1 MKTINK
7 IFLLASFLYFLSG
20 NAQFETNKISY
31 QAIIREAS
39 NNLLVNQNI
48 GMRISIWQ
56 GSTIGTKVYEETQS
70 TTTNENGLVTVK
82 IGEGTVTSGSIS
94 GIYWKEGPYFIKSEI
109 DPAGGSSYSITA
121 ETQLLSVP
129 MAMHSTTT
137 SSVFGVAGFFPKFTT
152 DSKIGNS
159 SIYCNLDKIGVN
171 TTNPQATFEIRAA
184 NIGTID
190 MVTPNLLIRN
200 VTTDPLGTNV
210 LQMQSSVNS
219 DDNAIKFT
227 NSNGDLSSAIWS
239 FTNSMNSSKTMYLLV
254 KDSYSPAQIRL
265 DEIDGVQ
272 IGRQSDY
279 LKKINFSNI
288 TIGSSATQKKVVHY
302 TYPSTDFNNV
312 IPNITLKQE
321 GNFSDIFSV
330 STTNFSTTGFDIV
343 IYRIDGTNW
352 GQNLKASV
360 TIINK

>member
-1 MKTINK
+1 
-7 IFLLASFLYFLSG
+7 
-20 NAQFETNKISY
+20 
-31 QAIIREAS
+31 
-39 NNLLVNQNI
+39 
-48 GMRISIWQ
+48 
-56 GSTIGTKVYEETQS
+56 
-70 TTTNENGLVTVK
+70 
-82 IGEGTVTSGSIS
+82 
-94 GIYWKEGPYFIKSEI
+94 
-109 DPAGGSSYSITA
+109 
-121 ETQLLSVP
+121 LSVP
-129 MAMHSTTT
+129 MALHSNTT
-137 SSVFGVAGFFPKFTT
+137 SSVVGFSGFVPKFTS

-159 SIYCNLDKIGVN
+159 SIYCNLDKIGIN
-171 TTNPQATFEIRAA
+171 TSNPQATFEIRAA

-190 MVTPNLLIRN
+190 MVTPNLLLRN

-330 STTNFSTTGFDIV
+330 STTNFTTTGFDIV

-352 GQNLKASV
+352 GQNLKASIS
-360 TIINK
+360 IINK

>member
-1 MKTINK
+1 MKKNL
-7 IFLLASFLYFLSG
+7 FLLCSFLYFLSG

-39 NNLLVNQNI
+39 NNLLINQNI

-70 TTTNENGLVTVK
+70 TTTNENGLATVK
-82 IGEGTVTSGSIS
+82 IGEGTVTSGSIL
-94 GIYWKEGPYFIKSEI
+94 GIYWKEGPYFIKTEI
-109 DPAGGSSYSITA
+109 DPNGGTNYTITA
-121 ETQLLSVP
+121 ESQLLSVP

-137 SSVFGVAGFFPKFTT
+137 SSVFGVAGFVPKFTT

-184 NIGTID
+184 NYNND
-190 MVTPNLLIRN
+190 NPSLLLNN
-200 VTTDPLGTNV
+200 VTYDLNGTNIFE
-210 LQMQSSVNS
+210 MRSSINY
-219 DDNAIKFT
+219 DYNAIKFT
-227 NSNGDLSSAIWS
+227 SSTGELTSGIQS
-239 FTNSMNSSKTMYLLV
+239 FTNSDNSQKIMRLFV
-254 KDSYSPAQIRL
+254 KYGLSPGKIEL
-265 DEIDGVQ
+265 NEIEGVS
-272 IGRQSDY
+272 IGNQSDY